1 MIPVL
6 SAGPVE
12 DERDEMS
19 EKVRKANSGN
29 GGRRPVTTC
38 MRRG

>member
-1 MIPVL
+1 VIRVL
-6 SAGPVE
+6 NAGPVA

-29 GGRRPVTTC
+29 GGRRSVTTC